1 MNMCDMDLKEFR
13 KVALEWSGNTD
24 SESKI
29 PANVSKQDF
38 VYYWNYLKSDLG
50 TGFVPLHGANRICG
64 SRFDYIFKGMVRFI
78 YHPPFINGGTR
89 VVIDYV
95 ETYISE
101 IHGDFAKGF
110 TLLSNSYS
118 ARKCYVCRK
127 KVPGSETYLYAHG
140 NTMREAFLSLSE
152 KFESFSSL
160 EERFCKFRSNFPD
173 LDAEYKASDL
183 YYWHG
188 VITGSCSFGRNNF
201 CEKHGIDVNNDKL
214 TLREFF
220 KLVLKEDNYGNER
233 IRTLS
238 MTYR

>member
-1 MNMCDMDLKEFR
+1 MNMYDIGLKEFR
-13 KVALEWSGNTD
+13 RIALEWSGNTD

-29 PANVSKQDF
+29 PANVSKQAF
-38 VYYWNYLKSDLG
+38 AYYWNYLKSDLG
-50 TGFVPLHGANRICG
+50 TGFTPTHGAKRICG
-64 SRFDYIFKGMVRFI
+64 SKFDYTFGGIQFI
-78 YHPPFINGGTR
+78 YHRPFINGGTR

-110 TLLSNSYS
+110 TVSANLYS
-118 ARKCYVCRK
+118 KCECYVCRK
-127 KVPGSETYLYAHG
+127 KIPGSETYLYAHG
-140 NTMREAFLSLSE
+140 STMREAFLSLSE
-152 KFESFSSL
+152 KFNSFSSL

-173 LDAEYKASDL
+173 LDAKYKASDL

-188 VITGSCSFGRNNF
+188 VIIGSCSFGRNNF
-201 CEKHGIDVNNDKL
+201 CERHGIDVNNDKL
-214 TLREFF
+214 TLRDFF

-233 IRTLS
+233 IRMLS